1 MELGAWSFD
10 CAPQKS
16 ATNTRP
22 ARFIAP
28 MKLILL
34 LTLFAAVPLTSP
46 IFAEDR
52 DPARGGGEKLEMVK
66 RKIDELRKAGKH
78 DEAERLEAERLGHGR
93 REAGEKRDGAAR
105 KEGAL
110 DEQQRQH
117 VGEALKHLHAA
128 GLHEQAERI
137 EQMLRGSGT
146 QAEHAAREHREKA
159 ERSGPEAAGLRE
171 AHEQMQ
177 RALRE
182 MQEQTQR
189 ALRDTQEQTQRA
201 LRETHEQ
208 MAKMARA
215 IEELREQTGKPR
227 GDGERRKE

>member
-1 MELGAWSFD
+1 
-10 CAPQKS
+10 
-16 ATNTRP
+16 
-22 ARFIAP
+22 
-28 MKLILL
+28 MKLLL
-34 LTLFAAVPLTSP
+34 LLALFAAVPLTSP

-52 DPARGGGEKLEMVK
+52 DPSRGGGEKLEMVK
-66 RKIDELRKAGKH
+66 RRIEELRKAGKAE
-78 DEAERLEAERLGHGR
+78 EAERLEHGL
-93 REAGEKRDGAAR
+93 REAGEKRGGPAR

-128 GLHEQAERI
+128 GLHEPAERI

-146 QAEHAAREHREKA
+146 KEEHAAREHREKA

-208 MAKMARA
+208 MSKMARA

-227 GDGERRKE
+227 GDGDRRKE